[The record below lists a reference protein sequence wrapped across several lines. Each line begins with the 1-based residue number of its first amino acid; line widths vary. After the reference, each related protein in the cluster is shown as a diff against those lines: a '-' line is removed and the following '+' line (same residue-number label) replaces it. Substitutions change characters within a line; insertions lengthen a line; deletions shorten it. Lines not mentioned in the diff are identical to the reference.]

1 MTKLDTYDRQIL
13 TALEKDGKKPFST
26 IATELDISHTM
37 VGQRVNRL
45 KELDILKGNTIILDE
60 AKIGYDWG
68 AFSGIV
74 LKEDS
79 KTEQVIEALK
89 AIPEVVECYYMSG
102 QFALL
107 IRVVA
112 KNREDMRHLLFEKI
126 DKIAGVVKSESM
138 IDFGCAFKRNVPL

>member
-1 MTKLDTYDRQIL
+1 MTHLDTYDRKIL
-13 TALEKDGKKPFST
+13 SALEKDGKKPFST

-79 KTEQVIEALK
+79 KTEQVIESLK

-112 KNREDMRHLLFEKI
+112 KDREHMRHLLFEKI
-126 DKIAGVVKSESM
+126 DTISGVVKSESM

>member
-1 MTKLDTYDRQIL
+1 MIHLDTYDRKIL
-13 TALEKDGKKPFST
+13 SALEKDGKKPFST

-45 KELDILKGNTIILDE
+45 KELEILKGNTIILDE

-79 KTEQVIEALK
+79 KTEQVIESLK

-112 KNREDMRHLLFEKI
+112 KDREHMRHLLFEKI
-126 DKIAGVVKSESM
+126 DTISGVVKSESM